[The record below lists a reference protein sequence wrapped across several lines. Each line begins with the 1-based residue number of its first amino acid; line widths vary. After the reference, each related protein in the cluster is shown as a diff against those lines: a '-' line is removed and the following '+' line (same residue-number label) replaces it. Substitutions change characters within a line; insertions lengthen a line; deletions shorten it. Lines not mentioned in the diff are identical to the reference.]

1 MEHGVADLL
10 PGLEDGLFGRLRR
23 GAAAEWAGYV
33 EHPFVRGLRDGSL
46 PAERFRHF
54 LVQDYLY
61 LLHYARAS
69 ALAITKSDTLAEM
82 RAAAQTVSGLLVG
95 EMSLHVEYCR
105 GWGLDEDALQAEPAS
120 VETLAYAGFVLDR
133 AQSGDLLDL
142 VSVLSAC
149 LVGYAEVGARLACHP
164 DTRRNGNPYLS
175 WIESYSGP
183 AYRALAQDG
192 IARLNALG
200 ETRGGD
206 KRFPMLL
213 RDFRT
218 AVRLETAFW
227 DGSMRVDADVLPA

>member
-1 MEHGVADLL
+1 MQHGVADLL

-23 GAAAEWAGYV
+23 GAASEWAGYV
-33 EHPFVRGLRDGSL
+33 EHPFVRGLGDGSL
-46 PAERFRHF
+46 SADRFRHF
-54 LVQDYLY
+54 LVQDYIY

-105 GWGLDEDALQAEPAS
+105 GWGLDEHALQAEPAS
-120 VETLAYAGFVLDR
+120 VETLAYSGFVLDR

-149 LVGYAEVGARLACHP
+149 LVGYAEIGARLACDP
-164 DTRRNGNPYLS
+164 ATRRDGNPYLS

-183 AYRALAQDG
+183 AYMALARDG

-200 ETRGGD
+200 GTRGGD
-206 KRFPMLL
+206 GRFPMLL

-227 DGSMRVDADVLPA
+227 DGSMRAGTGPS

>member
-1 MEHGVADLL
+1 MEHGIAGLL
-10 PGLEDGLFGRLRR
+10 PGLEDGLFGRLRQ
-23 GAAAEWAGYV
+23 GAAEEWAAYV
-33 EHPFVRGLRDGSL
+33 GHPFVRGLGDGTL
-46 PAERFRHF
+46 APDRFRHF

-61 LLHYARAS
+61 LLQYARAC

-95 EMSLHVEYCR
+95 ELSLHVEYCR
-105 GWGLDEDALQAEPAS
+105 GWGLDEAALQAQPAS
-120 VETLAYAGFVLDR
+120 IETLAYAGFVLDR

-149 LVGYAEVGARLACHP
+149 LVGYAEVGARLAVDP
-164 DTRRNGNPYLS
+164 GTRRAGNPYLS
-175 WIESYSGP
+175 WIKTYSGP
-183 AYRALAQDG
+183 AYVALARDG

-200 ETRGGD
+200 ETRGGEA
-206 KRFPMLL
+206 RFPMLL

-227 DGSMRVDADVLPA
+227 GGAMAAGADRV